1 MEMEASPNML
11 NGRERGSDP
20 RISGQAAPL
29 QRGERMQAEGNV
41 GVGALQPGE
50 RVEADGNAGA
60 GASHS
65 ASGAPLPTQASPHV
79 SQQLGPNNEQLGVV
93 APRLVNALRE
103 LVEQYRAEGFVARRN
118 EIRRIRQARLFWQ
131 GLQYAWWNPSDMKWH
146 LPTDTKMYDDSALEN
161 MPRYQF
167 VTNLYQAFG
176 LSFISL
182 ISQDVPSTQFYPQST
197 LSEADIMTAKAGSEV
212 AKLIEQNNH
221 VEQLLS
227 GLGFYL
233 WTDGKIGGYVRY
245 VADGQRF
252 GWRDELVLEERWV
265 RVGRDGYACSQCGAE
280 SEIDGGADDAL
291 TDTDASTNDASA
303 ENIFR
308 ASLRPGE
315 RTGRAASEAW
325 QRNHAQNADSQR
337 PFASSD
343 VAGQAAY
350 GSDGPAW
357 AYPGDAA
364 GRGRRDVGTSDAANS
379 HLRPGAPN
387 AASARNAAN
396 GSDASTAGSG
406 ASFLRGAICHGCGG
420 ALGESDFRPAPLV
433 PVPLGIGTRRVPN
446 GQEVIS
452 VVGGLEL
459 NTPVWAN
466 EQHEFPY
473 LQWEM
478 EVHRAKLKAAY
489 PHAADKIQMGGP
501 VSSDDAY
508 ARTARVAV
516 SQGTRSSGSGDVL
529 FNLVTFSRTW
539 IRPWAFYAIED
550 APVRDALLELFPD
563 GCYVGFAGD
572 AYCESRNESMDD
584 CWRVMHA
591 LPGDGQNRP
600 SVGDSLVEIQ
610 ERYNTLSNIQAE
622 TYEYG
627 IPPIYADPQ
636 VLDFDALQGQ
646 TAEPAAHYPA
656 RARPGMSL
664 ADGFFQPAPAQV
676 PPDMLRHQQ
685 DLIGPISQFL
695 TGLFPAVF
703 GGEMDN
709 VRTASGYAM
718 ARDQALGRL
727 GLVWRRLKHFYGD
740 VMLLSVDCF
749 RKNRPN
755 DVEMPFLGAGG
766 EFESKFIRLAD
777 LKGNIQAHSE
787 SDETFPRLKSQQRA
801 VLQQLMNN
809 PDPTIQAALREPAN
823 FGFVK
828 SLIGLSELVVP
839 GDDARNKQL
848 REIQQLLGSGP
859 VVLPAAGQ
867 TARQEPGDSGEMA
880 AAYAAGEVHVVST
893 IAVDDLLDD
902 HATEFEECRRWASSD
917 AGQIALAQNPA
928 GFANVRA
935 HASEHAGAIARRSAV
950 AGAMAGAAAMPK
962 GGRGEAN
969 ADMTTGTGARTAARA
984 TTHTRHTS
992 THNQ

>member
-1 MEMEASPNML
+1 MATTIAESSAGTRGNTMVARDGNGILREAMGTRDGGAML
-11 NGRERGSDP
+11 TDPERG
-20 RISGQAAPL
+20 AT
-29 QRGERMQAEGNV
+29 
-41 GVGALQPGE
+41 
-50 RVEADGNAGA
+50 VEADGN
-60 GASHS
+60 
-65 ASGAPLPTQASPHV
+65 SGAAATQSARGVPLPQD
-79 SQQLGPNNEQLGVV
+79 LGPNNERLEEL

-103 LVEQYRAEGFVARRN
+103 LVTEYRLEGLVARRH

-131 GLQYAWWNPSDMKWH
+131 GLQYAWWNPQEMRWH
-146 LPTDTKMYDDSALEN
+146 LPTDAKLYDGSALED

-176 LSFISL
+176 LSFVSL
-182 ISQDVPSTQFYPQST
+182 ISQDVPATRFYPQST
-197 LSEADIMTAKAGSEV
+197 LSEADIATAKAGSEV

-221 VEQLLS
+221 AEQLLT

-265 RVGRDGYACSQCGAE
+265 RLGRDAYQCSQCGAE
-280 SEIDGGADDAL
+280 TEMPSGEGAAEASGAGFLAGTICPGCGVAL
-291 TDTDASTNDASA
+291 
-303 ENIFR
+303 
-308 ASLRPGE
+308 
-315 RTGRAASEAW
+315 
-325 QRNHAQNADSQR
+325 
-337 PFASSD
+337 
-343 VAGQAAY
+343 
-350 GSDGPAW
+350 
-357 AYPGDAA
+357 GDA
-364 GRGRRDVGTSDAANS
+364 
-379 HLRPGAPN
+379 
-387 AASARNAAN
+387 
-396 GSDASTAGSG
+396 
-406 ASFLRGAICHGCGG
+406 
-420 ALGESDFRPAPLV
+420 DFSPAPLV
-433 PVPLGIGTRRVPN
+433 PVPIGIGTRRVPN

-452 VVGGLEL
+452 IVGGLEL

-473 LQWEM
+473 LQWQL

-501 VSSDDAY
+501 VSADDVY
-508 ARTARVAV
+508 ARATRVAV
-516 SQGTRSSGSGDVL
+516 AQGMPTTHPGDAL

-550 APVRDALLELFPD
+550 IDVRDALLGLFPD
-563 GCYVGFAGD
+563 GCYAAFAGD
-572 AYCESRNESMDD
+572 TYCESRNESMDD

-600 SVGDSLVEIQ
+600 SVGESLIEVQ

-636 VLDFDALQGQ
+636 VLDFDALQSQ

-685 DLIGPISQFL
+685 DLIGPIAQFL

-703 GGEMDN
+703 GGEMEN
-709 VRTASGYAM
+709 VKTASGYAM

-755 DVEMPFLGAGG
+755 DVEIPFLGAGG
-766 EFESKFIRLAD
+766 QFEAKFIRLAD
-777 LKGNIQAHSE
+777 LKGNIQAHPE
-787 SDETFPRLKSQQRA
+787 TDETFPRLKSQQRA
-801 VLQQLMNN
+801 VLQQLMTN

-823 FGFVK
+823 LGFIK

-839 GDDARNKQL
+839 GEDARSKQL
-848 REIQQLLGSGP
+848 REIQQLLASGP
-859 VVLPAAGQ
+859 MVLPAAS
-867 TARQEPGDSGEMA
+867 ELKNNE
-880 AAYAAGEVHVVST
+880 AAGQQDADASASGDVHLIST
-893 IAVDDLLDD
+893 VPVDELLDD

-917 AGQIALAQNPA
+917 AGQIARAQNPA

-935 HASEHAGAIARRSAV
+935 HAAQH
-950 AGAMAGAAAMPK
+950 AMALARQQAAMVPAPAKASEGDNHAEVKPK
-962 GGRGEAN
+962 
-969 ADMTTGTGARTAARA
+969 
-984 TTHTRHTS
+984 
-992 THNQ
+992 

>member
-1 MEMEASPNML
+1 MSQDATAFEPTTAMAARDGSKEILSDV
-11 NGRERGSDP
+11 ERG
-20 RISGQAAPL
+20 A
-29 QRGERMQAEGNV
+29 
-41 GVGALQPGE
+41 
-50 RVEADGNAGA
+50 RVEADGNSRA
-60 GASHS
+60 ASAHS
-65 ASGAPLPTQASPHV
+65 ASGALLGGES
-79 SQQLGPNNEQLGVV
+79 SGQQRMALGPNNERLGTV

-103 LVEQYRAEGFVARRN
+103 LVEQYRMEGLVARRQ

-131 GLQYAWWNPSDMKWH
+131 GLQYSWWNPSDMSWH
-146 LPTDTKMYDDSALEN
+146 LPNDAKMHDNSALDN

-182 ISQDVPSTQFYPQST
+182 ISQDVPATRFYPQST
-197 LSEADIMTAKAGSEV
+197 LSEADMMTAKAGSEV

-265 RVGRDGYACSQCGAE
+265 RLGRDGYLCSQCGTE
-280 SEIDGGADDAL
+280 TQIDGSIAD
-291 TDTDASTNDASA
+291 TSGDASA
-303 ENIFR
+303 TDR
-308 ASLRPGE
+308 VS
-315 RTGRAASEAW
+315 SEQW
-325 QRNHAQNADSQR
+325 QREHAEGATR
-337 PFASSD
+337 
-343 VAGQAAY
+343 GQA
-350 GSDGPAW
+350 GVDRLRERSVFGH
-357 AYPGDAA
+357 AA
-364 GRGRRDVGTSDAANS
+364 MPEAHSEVSAQ
-379 HLRPGAPN
+379 PK
-387 AASARNAAN
+387 ASVLA
-396 GSDASTAGSG
+396 
-406 ASFLRGAICHGCGG
+406 GAICGQCGNL
-420 ALGESDFRPAPLV
+420 LGESEFRAAPLV

-452 VVGGLEL
+452 VIGGLEL

-473 LQWEM
+473 LQWQL
-478 EVHRAKLKAAY
+478 EVHQAKLKAAY
-489 PHAADKIQMGGP
+489 PHAADKIQMGG
-501 VSSDDAY
+501 SGSADDEY
-508 ARTARVAV
+508 ARATRVAV
-516 SQGTRSSGSGDVL
+516 SQGTNGASSGDAL

-539 IRPWAFYAIED
+539 IRPWAFYALAD
-550 APVRDALLELFPD
+550 TSVRDALLELFPD
-563 GCYVGFAGD
+563 GCYAGFAGD
-572 AYCESRNESMDD
+572 TYCESRNESMDD

-600 SVGDSLVEIQ
+600 SVGESLIEIQ

-703 GGEMDN
+703 GGEMEN

-755 DVEMPFLGAGG
+755 DVEIPFLGAGG

-777 LKGNIQAHSE
+777 LKGNIQAHPE
-787 SDETFPRLKSQQRA
+787 TDETFPRLKSQQRA

-823 FGFVK
+823 FGFIK

-839 GDDARNKQL
+839 GEDARNKQL
-848 REIQQLLGSGP
+848 REIQQLLASEP
-859 VVLPAAGQ
+859 VVVPASD
-867 TARQEPGDSGEMA
+867 TDARDDADRADQRRENRA
-880 AAYAAGEVHVVST
+880 EVHLLST
-893 IAVDDLLDD
+893 IPVDDLLDD
-902 HATEFEECRRWASSD
+902 HATEFEECRRWASAD

-935 HASEHAGAIARRSAV
+935 HAAEHAAALARRQA
-950 AGAMAGAAAMPK
+950 AGAAISGAAVQAASNA
-962 GGRGEAN
+962 GGE
-969 ADMTTGTGARTAARA
+969 
-984 TTHTRHTS
+984 THAGK
-992 THNQ
+992 